1 MNRAV
6 LDSLR
11 REHLLFFLMK
21 VFEELKPGAPPLEAA
36 WYLQALCHALQT
48 AARKPGGRLAIAI
61 PPRHTKSLAASVA
74 LSAWLLGH
82 DPTLKIMVAT
92 YADKLAREHAQNCR
106 QIMQNDWY
114 KALFPNT
121 RIADD
126 GNRMLELTTT
136 RGGGRRAVTVGG
148 SVTGLGADLVIV
160 DDCLK
165 AEDARSEPRREEV
178 KVWFDG
184 TLMTRLD
191 HPLQGSVIS
200 IAQRLHEDD
209 IYAHLVD
216 KGYDTLCLPAIAE
229 KVEVIPLGAGRLH
242 RREIDSLL
250 GRPNYGRAVL
260 DKLRR
265 ELGLQVF
272 SAQYQQNPVAP
283 GGNLVEMSWFST
295 FEEVLERESYQSVVQ
310 SWDTA
315 SSEHYLSDFTAGL
328 TFGYRQKAWHLIDVY
343 RERVDFPGLKQAV
356 LRAKR
361 KWQPDEI
368 LIEDANSGKSLW
380 QEFRSSGHARPIMC
394 KPEGSKEERLIGITG
409 QLEEGMLRLPE
420 EAPWLEPFKSEL
432 RGFPYGKHDDQ
443 VDALSQFFNYFLLR
457 GQGLLEPRNPIT
469 GRKLRINRPKRI
481 DRGRR

>member
-11 REHLLFFLMK
+11 REHLLFFLMR
-21 VFEELKPGAPPLEAA
+21 VFAELNPGEPPLELA
-36 WYLQALCHALQT
+36 WYLEALCHALDT
-48 AARKPGGRLAIAI
+48 AARKPGGRLAVAI

-106 QIMQNDWY
+106 QVMQSDWY
-114 KALFPNT
+114 KALFPHT
-121 RIADD
+121 RIADE
-126 GNRMLELTTT
+126 GSRMLELVTT

-148 SVTGLGADLVIV
+148 SVTGLGADLIIV

-165 AEDARSEPRREEV
+165 AEEARSEARREEV
-178 KVWFDG
+178 RFWFDG
-184 TLMTRLD
+184 TLMTRLN
-191 HPLQGSVIS
+191 HPSQGSVIS

-216 KGYDTLCLPAIAE
+216 KGYDTLCLPAITE
-229 KVEVIPLGAGRLH
+229 QVEVIPLGGGRFH

-250 GRPNYGRAVL
+250 DRPKYGRAVL
-260 DKLRR
+260 DKLKRDM
-265 ELGLQVF
+265 GSQVF

-283 GGNLVEMSWFST
+283 GGNLVEMAWFPT
-295 FEEVLERESYQSVVQ
+295 FEKILERDDYQSVVQ

-315 SSEHYLSDFTAGL
+315 SSEHYLSDFTVGL
-328 TFGYRQKAWHLIDVY
+328 TFGYREKAWHLIDVV
-343 RERVDFPGLKQAV
+343 RERVDFPDLRRAV

-361 KWQPDEI
+361 RWQPDEI

-380 QEFRSSGHARPIMC
+380 QEFRSSGDARPIMC
-394 KPEGSKEERLIGITG
+394 KPEGGKEERLIGITG
-409 QLEEGMLRLPE
+409 QLEAGMLRLPE
-420 EAPWLEPFKSEL
+420 EAPWLDAFRKEL
-432 RGFPYGKHDDQ
+432 RAFPYGKHDDQ
-443 VDALSQFFNYFLLR
+443 VDALSQFFNYTLLR
-457 GQGLLEPRNPIT
+457 GQHLLEPRHPVT

-481 DRGRR
+481 DRSRR